1 MIVVREGEAPT
12 TVLYSASDLTAA
24 AKCEFAL
31 VRTLDAKLGRIPPLD
46 ETADPMLDRAA
57 RLGDLHEERT
67 LERYLAEFGRYD
79 GSRPGGVALIE
90 RPDERPT
97 AEILLR
103 GQEATLAA
111 LRGGAD
117 IVYQAT
123 FYDGRFLGYAD
134 FIRRTSPA
142 DASEHVYEVY
152 DTKLARRAK
161 VTALL
166 QLAAYADQLTRLGIA
181 VGPQV
186 HLLLGD
192 GSTSSHD
199 LVDVLPVYLERR
211 SRLESMLD
219 ERLADPEPVT
229 WGDPRFAVDGRCDV
243 CAPEVEA
250 HRDLLLVASMRTT
263 QRVRLLEAGIGTIDE
278 LAASSGPVP
287 GMSASALDALRDQA
301 RMQVGHPDSLVAKVF
316 EPSGLAALPVP
327 DAGDVFFDF
336 EGDPLY
342 TEGAGEE
349 WGLDYLFGVVEHDG
363 AGGTR
368 FLPFWAHDYAEE
380 REALRAFLDYVT
392 RRRAEHPGMHV
403 YHYADYER
411 AHLQNLTARHGVG
424 ESQLDDLLR
433 GDVLVD
439 LYPVVKRSIRVSS
452 RSYGLKKLEPLYMGD
467 RLRESDVTTGGDSIL
482 AYVRYTELRD
492 AGLTAEAEAQLREIA
507 DYNEYDCESTL
518 GLRDWL
524 LARAEEHGVT
534 PAALPAQLA
543 ELDDRP
549 SDLTAR
555 LRDGVPPKTPD
566 RSADQQA
573 LALAAAAV
581 DYHRREA
588 KTFWW
593 EHYARLVQPLE
604 DWADTRDVLIVTRAS
619 IDQDWVAD
627 TPGKAPRRRLV
638 LRGDQAP
645 GSRFDVGDRGRFLL
659 YEPPHPWLDPRAT
672 PTDRAASARN
682 EIVEVRAGDDGV
694 TELVV
699 EEWLRAGDEPF
710 DALPVAMTPSA
721 PPPTASIQGAIGE
734 WGERIAAALPAL
746 PRDPA
751 LDLLRRRATS
761 STGSAEVMSELSS
774 DAPTGADAVGTIT
787 SALRE
792 RDGSFVAVQGPP
804 GAGKTYTGARVIA
817 RLALEHGW
825 RIGVVAQSHAVVEH
839 MLESVVSA
847 GVPADRVGKS
857 SAPETASFSDVP
869 RNGYSSFLRDARER
883 ARGVVLGGT
892 AWDFTNLGR
901 VSRRELDLV
910 VVDEAGQY
918 SLANTIAV
926 SMAARR
932 ILLLGDPQQL
942 PQVTQ
947 GTHPEPVDR
956 SALGWLGE
964 GHDVLPPELGF
975 FLAETWR
982 LHPALCAP
990 VSALSYES
998 RLRPRL
1004 PETSE
1009 RALDGIRPGLHL
1021 EPVPHRDR
1029 STHSTEEADRVV
1041 ALVDDLVGRHWTD
1054 LPAGRSGPLRD
1065 DDVIVVAAYNAQVEL
1080 IRAGLDE
1087 VGRTGVQVGTVDRFQ
1102 GREAAIAIVS
1112 LAASSA
1118 ADVPRGIGFLL
1129 MKNRLNVAL
1138 SRAKWAA
1145 YLVHSPAL
1153 RDHLP
1158 YNAADLAALSS
1169 FLLLTGDEVV
1179 APEVLTAGA

>member
-24 AKCEFAL
+24 ATCEFAL
-31 VRTLDAKLGRIPPLD
+31 VRTLDAKLGRIPPL
-46 ETADPMLDRAA
+46 EESVDPMLERAA

-67 LERYLAEFGRYD
+67 LQRYLAEFGRFD
-79 GSRPGGVALIE
+79 GSHPGGVALIE

-111 LRGGAD
+111 LRAGAD
-117 IVYQAT
+117 VVYQAT

-134 FIRRTSPA
+134 FIRRTTPA
-142 DASEHVYEVY
+142 DAAEHVYEVY

-181 VGPQV
+181 TGPEV

-211 SRLESMLD
+211 ARLESMLD
-219 ERLADPEPVT
+219 ERLADPVPVA
-229 WGDPRFAVDGRCDV
+229 WGDPRFTVDGRCDV

-250 HRDLLLVASMRTT
+250 HRDLLLVAGMRTT
-263 QRVRLLEAGIGTIDE
+263 QRVRLHEAGIGTIDD
-278 LAASSGPVP
+278 LARSVDQVP
-287 GMSASALDALRDQA
+287 GVSASALEALRDQA
-301 RMQVGHPDSLVAKVF
+301 RMQVDHPDELVARVF
-316 EPSGLAALPVP
+316 DPSGLAALPAP

-411 AHLQNLTARHGVG
+411 AHLQRLTARHGVG
-424 ESQLDDLLR
+424 ENELDDLLR

-482 AYVRYTELRD
+482 AYVRYAELRD
-492 AGLTAEAEAQLREIA
+492 AGLIAEAEAQLQEIA

-524 LARAEEHGVT
+524 LARAAEHGVA

-555 LRDGVPPKTPD
+555 LREGVPVKSSD
-566 RSADQQA
+566 RTADQQA

-593 EHYARLVQPLE
+593 EHYARLVQPLD
-604 DWADTRDVLIVTRAS
+604 DWADTRDVLIVTRATV
-619 IDQDWVAD
+619 DQEWIAES
-627 TPGKAPRRRLV
+627 PGRAPRRRLV

-659 YEPPHPWLDPRAT
+659 YEPPHPWHDLRAT
-672 PTDRAASARN
+672 PTDRAASPRN
-682 EIVEVRAGDDGV
+682 EIVEVRSGDDGV

-721 PPPTASIQGAIGE
+721 PPATASLQGAIGE
-734 WGERIAAALPAL
+734 WGERIAAALPGL

-751 LDLLRRRATS
+751 LDLLRRRATTAS
-761 STGSAEVMSELSS
+761 GPAEVT
-774 DAPTGADAVGTIT
+774 AGAGPGGDAVAAIT
-787 SALRE
+787 SALQE

-817 RLALEHGW
+817 RLAAEHGW

-839 MLESVVSA
+839 LLESVVVA
-847 GVPADRVGKS
+847 GVPAERVGKS
-857 SAPETASFSDVP
+857 AAPDSASFSDVP

-883 ARGVVLGGT
+883 AQGVVLGGT

-910 VVDEAGQY
+910 VIDEAGQY

-926 SMAARR
+926 SMSARR

-956 SALGWLGE
+956 SALGWLGD
-964 GHDVLPPELGF
+964 GHDVLPAELGF

-990 VSALSYES
+990 ISALSYES

-1004 PETSE
+1004 PETSD
-1009 RALDGIRPGLHL
+1009 RSLDGVRPGLHL
-1021 EPVPHRDR
+1021 EPVSHLDR
-1029 STHSTEEADRVV
+1029 STHSPEEADRVV
-1041 ALVDDLVGRHWTD
+1041 AIIDDLVGRTWTD
-1054 LPAGRSGPLRD
+1054 LQASRSGPLRD
-1065 DDVIVVAAYNAQVEL
+1065 EDVIVVAAYNAQVEL
-1080 IRAGLDE
+1080 IRAGLDA

-1102 GREAAIAIVS
+1102 GREAAVAIVS

-1158 YNAADLAALSS
+1158 YNAADLAALSA
-1169 FLLLTGDEVV
+1169 FLLLTTGE
-1179 APEVLTAGA
+1179 ETAVTGALAASA